1 MIYLLKTVN
10 EMYLGLTNDLP
21 FPAITSDSAM
31 RNALAEK
38 TEIRFMEQENGTTV
52 CSYVVSAKGTFD
64 GPYNREAR
72 GIVFD
77 KYGFV
82 ISRPLHKFFN
92 VNEREETLVQNIDWS
107 KVTRVMLKRDGSM
120 IHTVPAVDNVKP
132 MSKSA
137 DFTLKSKKSFES
149 DVAVQARDWINSD
162 PDNEKF
168 VKLCNHVVEFNQ
180 TATFEWTSPTAR
192 IVVYY
197 ETPGLKLLHVRD
209 NCTGYYLNKAEIE
222 ELGERFGVPV
232 VESCDDVQDMLATDP
247 KLVLELAHVL
257 EGIEGWVIQFEDGN
271 MVKLKTQWYYDRHGA
286 MTFLRE
292 RDVAQMVIDEKLDD
306 LKALLV
312 GEGVDITDIEDI
324 EARVVKTILFLEIEI
339 TATYEKYKHMS
350 KKELALL
357 LGSSGQKYQHF
368 RQLMQLMDGVQPD
381 YTDYYEKK
389 MLKDQFT
396 LRQLNMIQTTA
407 EVE

>member
-1 MIYLLKTVN
+1 
-10 EMYLGLTNDLP
+10 MYLGLTRDLP
-21 FPAITSDSAM
+21 FPVITTDSAM
-31 RNALAEK
+31 RQALADK
-38 TEIRFMEQENGTTV
+38 TEIRFMEQDNGTTV
-52 CSYVVSAKGTFD
+52 CSYIVSAKGTFD
-64 GPYNREAR
+64 GSYNREAR

-77 KYGFV
+77 KNGLV

-120 IHTVPAVDNVKP
+120 IHTVPAVDDVKP

-162 PDNEKF
+162 PANENF

-197 ETPGLKLLHVRD
+197 EQPGLKLLHVRD
-209 NCTGYYLNKAEIE
+209 NCTGYYLTQAEID
-222 ELGERFGVPV
+222 ELGQRFGVPV
-232 VESCDDVQDMLATDP
+232 VESCDDVQQMLAKDP
-247 KLVLELAHVL
+247 NLVLDYAQVL

-292 RDVAQMVIDEKLDD
+292 RDIAQMVIDEKLDD
-306 LKALLV
+306 IKALLI
-312 GEGVDITDIEDI
+312 GEGVDITEIESI
-324 EARVVKTILFLEIEI
+324 EARVVQAILDIETDV
-339 TATYEKYKHMS
+339 TAAYEKYKHMS
-350 KKELALL
+350 KKDIALQI
-357 LGSSGQKYQHF
+357 SSGPQRYQHF
-368 RQLMQLMDGVQPD
+368 HQLMKLMDGKQPN
-381 YTDYYEKK
+381 YTEYFEKT
-389 MLKDQFT
+389 MLKEQFT
-396 LRQLNMIQTTA
+396 LRQLNMIQSIA